1 MYKHILI
8 YTYSIEDGH
17 VIPGLIHKCYLAKKN
32 NTDLTIWGTGAP
44 LRQFIYSHDLARLT
58 IWTMRNYHSPEPI
71 ILSVSEKDEVSIK
84 DVAFAVA
91 SKLLLLLLLL

>member
-1 MYKHILI
+1 
-8 YTYSIEDGH
+8 
-17 VIPGLIHKCYLAKKN
+17 
-32 NTDLTIWGTGAP
+32 
-44 LRQFIYSHDLARLT
+44 
-58 IWTMRNYHSPEPI
+58 MRNYHSPEPI